1 MNDETIEMYKNIMG
15 AKDATRV
22 LPIFQKRGILK
33 THPIIC
39 SRVTFWSHF
48 FSPQDEWI
56 RVCDII
62 GPGGKKRRRKNVSFS
77 QKIKKFQLES
87 EIFNLGPGSVAEF
100 AKVFEFLQYEKFVS
114 KMKNKRM
121 EGYI

>member
-1 MNDETIEMYKNIMG
+1 MNDEMYNYMMG

-22 LPIFQKRGILK
+22 SPIFQKRGILK

-62 GPGGKKRRRKNVSFS
+62 GPEGKKEEEKMFLFRRR
-77 QKIKKFQLES
+77 
-87 EIFNLGPGSVAEF
+87 
-100 AKVFEFLQYEKFVS
+100 
-114 KMKNKRM
+114 
-121 EGYI
+121 